1 MTGVLKL
8 LIQSIQSRQCAIIRY
23 DGQQAIRV
31 VEPHVIYTHSSG
43 NIIVECM
50 QTRGHSGPDTRFP
63 FWQGFYLKKI
73 NSVFLLDIHFEARI
87 KQGFKPGRTEYQTGL
102 LAMIAIGAVSM
113 RDQRQDQRQDKT
125 PNPVFYPAREW
136 LRGVGDILGKVLP
149 DKEGARRK
157 QR

>member
-1 MTGVLKL
+1 MSDVLKL
-8 LIQSIQSRQCAIIRY
+8 LIQSIRSCQCAIIRY
-23 DGQQAIRV
+23 DGQQPIRV

-73 NSVFLLDIHFEARI
+73 NSVFLLDIHFEARM
-87 KQGFKPGRTEYQTGL
+87 KQGFKPDRADYQEGL
-102 LAMIAIGAVSM
+102 LAMVAADSAS
-113 RDQRQDQRQDKT
+113 RRDQRQDKT
-125 PNPVFYPAREW
+125 PSAGAYPARDW

-149 DKEGARRK
+149 DKDGTRRR

>member
-1 MTGVLKL
+1 MSDALKL

-31 VEPHVIYTHSSG
+31 VEPHVIYTHASG

-63 FWQGFYLKKI
+63 FWQGFYLNKI

-87 KQGFKPGRTEYQTGL
+87 KQGFKPGRANYQAGL
-102 LAMIAIGAVSM
+102 LAMVDMDTAAR
-113 RDQRQDQRQDKT
+113 RDPRLNRALDPRA
-125 PNPVFYPAREW
+125 YPAPARGW

-149 DKEGARRK
+149 DKESARRK

>member
-1 MTGVLKL
+1 MSDVLQL
-8 LIQSIQSRQCAIIRY
+8 LIQSIRSRQCAIIRY

-43 NIIVECM
+43 NIIVECL

-73 NSVFLLDIHFEARI
+73 NSVFLLNIHFEARI
-87 KQGFKPGRTEYQTGL
+87 KQGFKPDRADYQEGL
-102 LAMIAIGAVSM
+102 LAMVNDGTASRRA
-113 RDQRQDQRQDKT
+113 QRQGKSL
-125 PNPVFYPAREW
+125 NPVFYPALGW
-136 LRGVGDILGKVLP
+136 LRGVGDILGKALP

-157 QR
+157 HR

>member
-1 MTGVLKL
+1 MSDVLKL
-8 LIQSIQSRQCAIIRY
+8 LIQSIHSRQCAIIRY
-23 DGQQAIRV
+23 DGQQQIRV

-73 NSVFLLDIHFEARI
+73 NSVFLLDIQFKARI
-87 KQGFKPGRTEYQTGL
+87 KQGFKPGHADYQTGL
-102 LAMIAIGAVSM
+102 LAMVAIGALPT
-113 RDQRQDQRQDKT
+113 RDQRQDKAS
-125 PNPVFYPAREW
+125 NPGFYPARDW

>member
-1 MTGVLKL
+1 MSDVLKL

-23 DGQQAIRV
+23 DGQQSIRV

-43 NIIVECM
+43 NIIVECL

-87 KQGFKPGRTEYQTGL
+87 KQGFKPDRADFRRGYWPWSPPAPCPGAANAQTSRSIQCLIPRATGC
-102 LAMIAIGAVSM
+102 AGSAIFWAKSCPT
-113 RDQRQDQRQDKT
+113 KK
-125 PNPVFYPAREW
+125 A
-136 LRGVGDILGKVLP
+136 LGVNNAD
-149 DKEGARRK
+149 
-157 QR
+157 

>member
-1 MTGVLKL
+1 MSDVLKL

-23 DGQQAIRV
+23 DGQQSIRV

-43 NIIVECM
+43 NIIVECL

-87 KQGFKPGRTEYQTGL
+87 KQGFKPDRADYQAGL
-102 LAMIAIGAVSM
+102 LAMVAAGTVS
-113 RDQRQDQRQDKT
+113 RRGQRPDK
-125 PNPVFYPAREW
+125 PLNPVFDPARDW